1 MLTLDRCEPEMS
13 GEANV
18 TSRRETMARKA
29 IGLAVE
35 TFIEAEKTLPIT
47 VSAEL
52 VVTVGTSEVRLTP
65 LQGLGFAEQLA
76 RASFRRA
83 ITEEILAAAPSNG
96 SSGLHFFLEDSYIYT
111 LNKYIF

>member
-1 MLTLDRCEPEMS
+1 MKRQAPN

-18 TSRRETMARKA
+18 TARRETMARKA

-47 VSAEL
+47 VNAEL

-65 LQGLGFAEQLA
+65 LQGLAFAEQLA
-76 RASFRRA
+76 RASFRRV
-83 ITEEILAAAPSNG
+83 ITEEILAAAPSG
-96 SSGLHFFLEDSYIYT
+96 SGADAFGLSSYGSLT
-111 LNKYIF
+111 TSATTGAP